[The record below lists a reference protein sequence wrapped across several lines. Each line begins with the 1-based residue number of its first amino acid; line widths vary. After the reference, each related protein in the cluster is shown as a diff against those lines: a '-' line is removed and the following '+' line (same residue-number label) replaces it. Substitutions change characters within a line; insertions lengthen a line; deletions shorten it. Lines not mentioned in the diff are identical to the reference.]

1 MVQQLQAALLYMGS
15 TGTASSWLLK
25 EKAYLI
31 KPGSDVACCLAI
43 CHYSVTSY
51 TMVQA
56 TSETNRTKKYTNWIN
71 TSNRNTQIHKLVH
84 TNTVCIKCV
93 WNIPMFNNLFIYIH
107 ACLATLLKQVLWKS
121 VPDWEKTKQKQKNNY
136 TKWNTQ
142 QNPNS
147 SLPQTTQFSVWNGEW
162 RGAGEMLE
170 KSPLSHKNTTHDS
183 WRWVNPSPVTQTSRW
198 FHQCQGARSQ
208 VNCSVPAPGT
218 WVCSHLVLY
227 LCPCIWLSSGNP
239 GGAPYL
245 LFHFTASLTLGILTH
260 DTLKLWAT
268 TENIAQL
275 LLKVLHI

>member
-1 MVQQLQAALLYMGS
+1 MS
-15 TGTASSWLLK
+15 CNITETSSLK
-25 EKAYLI
+25 VCPRLGKN
-31 KPGSDVACCLAI
+31 K
-43 CHYSVTSY
+43 TK
-51 TMVQA
+51 
-56 TSETNRTKKYTNWIN
+56 TKK
-71 TSNRNTQIHKLVH
+71 QLHKMKH
-84 TNTVCIKCV
+84 T
-93 WNIPMFNNLFIYIH
+93 
-107 ACLATLLKQVLWKS
+107 AKS
-121 VPDWEKTKQKQKNNY
+121 QFQPT
-136 TKWNTQ
+136 
-142 QNPNS
+142 
-147 SLPQTTQFSVWNGEW
+147 QTTQFSVWNGEW

-245 LFHFTASLTLGILTH
+245 LFHFIASLTLGILTH